1 MSSLG
6 VDNDNNVILTN
17 GQLTGLTGRAAV
29 KQRVRIRLR
38 SVRGEW
44 FLNPKRAPDWFGLI
58 LTKPFRDAW
67 TRREIRWNVLDVQG
81 VRRVKS
87 VKTYPNQQTQV
98 VRIVVRY
105 LDIYGNDEQEIEVDS
120 P

>member
-105 LDIYGNDEQEIEVDS
+105 LDIFGNDEQEIEVNS